1 MIDFEKIKRVIMQ
14 TIQPLGRFEYDEQ
27 KDNKV
32 KGTDF
37 VPEGTRE
44 DVSHTSP
51 YGLSQN
57 IPKKTFGYYLNLFGN
72 ILSPVSIANLDTKRP
87 KAEAVGQVVLYCR
100 NLDGTEYPVTLDLK
114 PDGNLVVKAST
125 KVSVEAPQID
135 VLGETVVKITSPDVQ
150 LGEGTLEKIV
160 NGETFQ
166 TLFNTH
172 THGGNLGY
180 PTTVP
185 NQQMVAS
192 HLSNNVKAGK

>member
-57 IPKKTFGYYLNLFGN
+57 IPKKTFSPFIVLGKGPPISTVVLISG
-72 ILSPVSIANLDTKRP
+72 ILSYWL
-87 KAEAVGQVVLYCR
+87 
-100 NLDGTEYPVTLDLK
+100 
-114 PDGNLVVKAST
+114 
-125 KVSVEAPQID
+125 
-135 VLGETVVKITSPDVQ
+135 
-150 LGEGTLEKIV
+150 
-160 NGETFQ
+160 
-166 TLFNTH
+166 
-172 THGGNLGY
+172 
-180 PTTVP
+180 
-185 NQQMVAS
+185 
-192 HLSNNVKAGK
+192 